1 MTIREVT
8 SLLTD
13 ESSSWGHRLA
23 RLQGWSGADAECAAA
38 APAAQRVGPAVCA
51 VGAFVG
57 AATQSPVVLAIFA
70 GTAAIGAVARNHPFE
85 VVYNRWAASRGRP
98 TLPANRAAKRLGC
111 ATGVIFLGV
120 AAIAFASGATVAG
133 LALALVLGATATF
146 VAVTGICVPSIVFT
160 AVWGV
165 ERASA
170 PGLFSGI
177 GTGRHPTKANSRV
190 GT

>member
-23 RLQGWSGADAECAAA
+23 RLQGWRGADAECAAA

-51 VGAFVG
+51 VGAFLG
-57 AATQSPVVLAIFA
+57 AATQSSVVLAIFA
-70 GTAAIGAVARNHPFE
+70 GTAAVGAVARNHPFE
-85 VVYNRWAASRGRP
+85 VVYNRWAAWRRRP

-111 ATGVIFLGV
+111 AIGVVFLGG
-120 AAIAFASGATVAG
+120 AAIAYAAGATAVG

-160 AVWGV
+160 AVWGA
-165 ERASA
+165 ERAST
-170 PGLFSGI
+170 PGLFSAI
-177 GTGRHPTKANSRV
+177 GTARHPTKSNSRIGV
-190 GT
+190 